1 MEKILKRSEQDAS
14 NCWSVT
20 DLFPGDEA
28 WSAELEA
35 CQKLPEQ
42 LGAYPLAVGDGG
54 EAHVRVVEAVENVAG
69 APAHL
74 AGGGQQVLLGGGEDG
89 HGPGRAP
96 YVRHLRQHAPRG

>member
-20 DLFPGDEA
+20 DLFPSDEA

-42 LGAYPLAVGDGG
+42 LSAYRGRLG
-54 EAHVRVVEAVENVAG
+54 ESAET
-69 APAHL
+69 L
-74 AGGGQQVLLGGGEDG
+74 
-89 HGPGRAP
+89 
-96 YVRHLRQHAPRG
+96 

>member
-20 DLFPGDEA
+20 DLFPSDEA

-42 LGAYPLAVGDGG
+42 LGAYRGRLGESAETLYDYLVLNESVNRREDALFFLSLHPLD
-54 EAHVRVVEAVENVAG
+54 
-69 APAHL
+69 
-74 AGGGQQVLLGGGEDG
+74 
-89 HGPGRAP
+89 
-96 YVRHLRQHAPRG
+96 

>member
-42 LGAYPLAVGDGG
+42 LGAYRGRLG
-54 EAHVRVVEAVENVAG
+54 ESAETLYDYLVLNESVNRRVESLFVYAFIRLDEEI
-69 APAHL
+69 
-74 AGGGQQVLLGGGEDG
+74 
-89 HGPGRAP
+89 GRASCRER
-96 YVRHLRQHAPRG
+96 V